1 MIMDF
6 NLSLEINRDVGDR
19 IKKKSSLRLYR
30 KEANSFP
37 SIEMNV
43 TKKKQRNKLNYFNLL
58 MTADVRVV

>member
-37 SIEMNV
+37 SVEMNV